1 MSLIPTV
8 YRSTDPGAPVLT
20 GQAGSL
26 IALLHAV
33 LVTGYGSGANV
44 KPGAGWTRPFSS
56 SAVHVYRNSPVNGSG
71 AYLRVRDDASAD
83 MLNTPALA
91 QALAYSSMT
100 DIDTGV
106 DRTPSVA
113 RQAQGSLIAKAP
125 AAGTAAR
132 RWMVVA
138 TDIGFYLF
146 TQWFTYPNNPN
157 AMGAYFFGDINTA
170 VGGDAF
176 PFAVFGADQLSSYNA
191 TWNNNVCSLFF
202 ASTVDAEVSGT
213 GNRTTLGVPGG
224 FIMRSYSDGLSA
236 PGRIATCG
244 VGHGASGTTNYSYG
258 SGQYRKGPD
267 PAHGGYNYIAAAV
280 REASHALRGYL
291 PGVLVPLHSRPYTE
305 GAIVPFVEGIG
316 LGQWL
321 AVNYNV
327 AEPDVADRNGQVLF
341 RLDAPW
347 K

>member
-44 KPGAGWTRPFSS
+44 KPGAGWTRPFSNS
-56 SAVHVYRNSPVNGSG
+56 GVHVYRNSPVSGSG
-71 AYLRVRDDASAD
+71 AYLRVRDDASVD

-91 QALAYSSMT
+91 QALAYSSMS

-113 RQAQGSLIAKAP
+113 MQAQGSLIAKATS
-125 AAGTAAR
+125 AGTSAR
-132 RWMVVA
+132 RWLVIA
-138 TDIGFYLF
+138 TEIGFYLF
-146 TQWFTYPNNPN
+146 TQWPTQAQNPN
-157 AMGAYFFGDINTA
+157 VMGAYYFGDILTA
-170 VGGDAF
+170 VPGDAY
-176 PFAVFGADQLSSYNA
+176 PFAMFGANQLTSYSGA
-191 TWNNNVCSLFF
+191 WDSNVCSLFW
-202 ASTVDAEVSGT
+202 ASTIDTAVTTTA
-213 GNRTTLGVPGG
+213 NRTSLGIPGG
-224 FIMRSYSDGLSA
+224 FVMRSYSDRLSA
-236 PGRIATCG
+236 PGRVATCG
-244 VGHGASGTTNYSYG
+244 IVPGGTGGYSYG
-258 SGQYRKGPD
+258 SGAYRLGPD
-267 PAHGGYNYIAAAV
+267 PAHGGYNYIPAVV
-280 REASHALRGYL
+280 RENSHAMRGQL

>member
-1 MSLIPTV
+1 MSLIPNV

-56 SAVHVYRNSPVNGSG
+56 SGVHVYRNSQVNGSG

-83 MLNTPALA
+83 MLNTPTLA

-100 DIDTGV
+100 DIDTGM

-113 RQAQGSLIAKAP
+113 LQAQGSLIAKAP
-125 AAGTAAR
+125 AAGSTAR
-132 RWMVVA
+132 RWLVVA

-146 TQWFTYPNNPN
+146 TQWFNMPNNPN
-157 AMGAYFFGDINTA
+157 AMGAYYFGEIVTS

-176 PFAVFGADQLSSYNA
+176 PFAIFGADRLVSYSA
-191 TWNNNVCSLFF
+191 GWNDNVCSLFW
-202 ASTVDAEVSGT
+202 ASPVDAAVGSS
-213 GNRTTLGVPGG
+213 GNRTGFGIPGG
-224 FIMRSYSDGLSA
+224 FIMRSYSDRLSA
-236 PGRIATCG
+236 PGRLATCG
-244 VGHGASGTTNYSYG
+244 VGPVSGGNYSYG
-258 SGQYRKGPD
+258 SGAYRQGPD
-267 PAHGGYNYIAAAV
+267 PAHGGYNYMPALV
-280 REASHALRGYL
+280 RENAHAMRGRL
-291 PGVLVPLHSRPYTE
+291 PGVLVPLHSRPYAE